1 MQSNEGLK
9 EVKSLTQTWAYVMLK
24 AGSGDLSLLFLVLYI
39 NYYLFLVL
47 YINYYIK
54 SIVRFL

>member
-24 AGSGDLSLLFLVLYI
+24 ASSGDLSLFLVLYI

>member
-1 MQSNEGLK
+1 MQNNEGLK
-9 EVKSLTQTWAYVMLK
+9 EVKSVTQTWAYVMLK
-24 AGSGDLSLLFLVLYI
+24 ASSGDLSL
-39 NYYLFLVL
+39 LFLVL